1 MSTKL
6 TSFQIHT
13 ETQVRKGLS
22 INKTYE
28 VLPPFFLLVYKGDI
42 DIIDEGSLKVG
53 ATTVSIFAKEDKIII
68 NSISEDC
75 EFILIQYQ
83 REYIRSMTLKLDLL
97 DAFKYVYSSPQ
108 LTFELSKNDFSDLWV
123 LAKYIIK
130 QQDISTNSDIEE
142 HLLRHLNYSFLYSS
156 IHKMNQTKSFEA
168 SPRNQQQNIVL
179 GFLKNLQ
186 HQRNEKLN
194 VSDYAKMQHI
204 TTRHL
209 SATVKQI
216 TGMSAL
222 DIIHR
227 MVVHRAKNELTETN
241 KPISEIAF
249 ELGYT
254 DPYTFSHFFKKKSGL
269 NPTDFR
275 EKYQG

>member
-1 MSTKL
+1 MPFRNPP
-6 TSFQIHT
+6 FQIYTNT
-13 ETQVRKGLS
+13 EIGKNL
-22 INKTYE
+22 INDENFK
-28 VLPPFFLLVYKGDI
+28 VLPPFFLLVNKGKI
-42 DIIDEGSLKVG
+42 DMIDGDALKVG
-53 ATTVSIFAKEDKIII
+53 EKTISVFAKENKVII

-75 EFILIQYQ
+75 AFILLQYK
-83 REYIRSMTLKLDLL
+83 REYIKSMTLKLDLL

-108 LTFELSKNDFSDLWV
+108 LTFELSKENFSDLWV
-123 LAKYIIK
+123 LAEYIK
-130 QQDISTNSDIEE
+130 RQQDISLNSEIEQ

-156 IHKMNQTKSFEA
+156 VHKMNQTKSFEA

-186 HQRNEKLN
+186 RQGSTKLN

-249 ELGYT
+249 QLGYT
-254 DPYTFSHFFKKKSGL
+254 DPFTFSHFFKKKTGF
-269 NPTDFR
+269 NPTEFR
-275 EKYQG
+275 AKYQG

>member
-1 MSTKL
+1 MPSKL
-6 TSFQIHT
+6 PPFQIHT
-13 ETQVRKGLS
+13 ENEIRKNLS
-22 INKTYE
+22 GSETYE
-28 VLPPFFLLVYKGDI
+28 ILPPFFLLVNKGKI
-42 DIIDEGSLKVG
+42 DMIDGDALNVG
-53 ATTVSIFAKEDKIII
+53 EKTISVFAKEDKVII
-68 NSISEDC
+68 NSISKDC
-75 EFILIQYQ
+75 AFILLQYK

-108 LTFELSKNDFSDLWV
+108 FTFRLSKENFFDLWL
-123 LAKYIIK
+123 LADYIKK
-130 QQDISTNSDIEE
+130 QQDISENSDIEQ

-156 IHKMNQTKSFEA
+156 IYKMNQTKSFEA

-186 HQRNEKLN
+186 HQGSTKLN

-227 MVVHRAKNELTETN
+227 MVIHQAKNELTETN

-249 ELGYT
+249 QLGYT
-254 DPYTFSHFFKKKSGL
+254 DPYTFSHFFKKKSGF
-269 NPTDFR
+269 NPSEFR
-275 EKYQG
+275 AKYHG